1 MKKFNVDISL
11 FQTMK
16 FIYYINTNEIPGEL
30 SRENMISWVPVK
42 SETLPELLPPL
53 PPPPTPEHPG
63 TPIPWNR
70 NQNNRILQ
78 VILLQH
84 GRHQIGWRIF
94 S

>member
-42 SETLPELLPPL
+42 SGTLPELLPP
-53 PPPPTPEHPG
+53 PPPPPPLSTPEHPYPG
-63 TPIPWNR
+63 TGIK
-70 NQNNRILQ
+70 I
-78 VILLQH
+78 IE
-84 GRHQIGWRIF
+84 F
-94 S
+94 YK